1 MSSLELS
8 LEHMPDP
15 TQAIIFGGAGFIG
28 THLATRL
35 IASKNYDR
43 VISVDVGKPRA
54 QVKGVEYLYHDV
66 REAIDP
72 NLGGGVAADIFNLAA
87 IHTTPGHPEGDY
99 YYTNVLG
106 AVNVCRFAKET
117 GSRNITFTS
126 SISIYGPSEA
136 PLDEDSQPAPV
147 SAYGRSKLSAEAIHL
162 LWQSED
168 AARRLTIVRP
178 AVIYGL
184 YEQGNFTRLSR
195 LLERRA
201 FVYPGRSD
209 TIKSCGYVKDLVSS
223 MLFMAAR
230 NEGVSIYN
238 FCYELRYTIS
248 EICAAFS
255 QAAGYRKPTLTIP
268 VWFMNL
274 AVLPFEMLHKVGI
287 KTGINRDRIRKLWFS
302 TNILPK
308 RLVASGFR
316 FEYDVVSSLDEWKQ
330 ESRVKDFD

>member
-1 MSSLELS
+1 MSS
-8 LEHMPDP
+8 P
-15 TQAIIFGGAGFIG
+15 TQAIVFGGAGFIG
-28 THLATRL
+28 THLVTRL
-35 IASKNYDR
+35 IASKKYDR
-43 VISVDVGKPRA
+43 IVSVDIGKPRA
-54 QVKGVEYLYHDV
+54 LVPGVEYVHHDV
-66 REAIDP
+66 REPIDP
-72 NLGGGVAADIFNLAA
+72 KLAGGMAADIFNLAA
-87 IHTTPGHPEGDY
+87 IHVTPGHPEGDY

-117 GSRNITFTS
+117 ESRNIIFTS

-136 PLDEDSQPAPV
+136 PLDEDAQPAPV

-162 LWQSED
+162 LWQSD
-168 AARRLTIVRP
+168 DPARRLTIVRP

-201 FVYPGRSD
+201 FVYPGRTD
-209 TIKSCGYVKDLVSS
+209 TIKSCGYVKDLISS
-223 MLFMAAR
+223 MIFMASA
-230 NEGVSIYN
+230 NDGTSIYN
-238 FCYELRYTIS
+238 FCYERRYTIS
-248 EICAAFS
+248 EICSAFS
-255 QAAGYRKPTLTIP
+255 QAAGYSQPTLTIP

-274 AVLPFEMLHKVGI
+274 AVLPFEMLHAIGI

-316 FEYDVVSSLDEWKQ
+316 FEYDVVSSLVEWKR
-330 ESRVKDFD
+330 ESSFKDFD

>member
-54 QVKGVEYLYHDV
+54 QVKGVEYLHHDI

-72 NLGGGVAADIFNLAA
+72 NLGDSVAADIFNLAA

-136 PLDEDSQPAPV
+136 PLDEDSKPAPV

-184 YEQGNFTRLSR
+184 YEHGNFTRLSR

-230 NEGVSIYN
+230 NDGVSIYN
-238 FCYELRYTIS
+238 FCYEHRYTIS

-255 QAAGYRKPTLTIP
+255 RVASYRKPTLTIP

-316 FEYDVVSSLDEWKQ
+316 FEYDVVSSLDEWKH
-330 ESRVKDFD
+330 ESPVKDFD

>member
-1 MSSLELS
+1 MSS
-8 LEHMPDP
+8 P
-15 TQAIIFGGAGFIG
+15 TQAFVFGGAGFIG
-28 THLATRL
+28 THLMNRL
-35 IASKNYDR
+35 IASGSYDR
-43 VISVDVGKPRA
+43 IVALDIGKPRT
-54 QVKGVEYLYHDV
+54 QVAGVEYVHHDI
-66 REAIDP
+66 REPVDP
-72 NLGGGVAADIFNLAA
+72 KHARGVPADIFNLAA

-195 LLERRA
+195 LLQRQA

-230 NEGVSIYN
+230 NDGVSIYN
-238 FCYELRYTIS
+238 FCYEHRYTIS
-248 EICAAFS
+248 EICTAFS

-316 FEYDVVSSLDEWKQ
+316 FEYDVVSSLDEWKH